1 MVRKVAPLSEGLLD
15 AFLRGEAVHVV
26 VRCPEESFV
35 VLGLLQLLLD
45 VLHILIKIGYKVLSV
60 NLVFL

>member
-1 MVRKVAPLSEGLLD
+1 
-15 AFLRGEAVHVV
+15 VV